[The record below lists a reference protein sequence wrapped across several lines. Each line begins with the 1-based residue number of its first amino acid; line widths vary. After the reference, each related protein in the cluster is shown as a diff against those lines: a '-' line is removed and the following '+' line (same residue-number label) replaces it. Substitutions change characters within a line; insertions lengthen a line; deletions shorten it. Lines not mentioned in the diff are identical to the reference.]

1 MYEIN
6 LFCFGFGQVAKKFIQ
21 KLLQNKIKVNL
32 ITTTRQKTSEVSYFD
47 LKFKNFNVTEH
58 NFDNDLP
65 KEIKKFNHILVSTPP
80 INQKDLF
87 FELLNLNNQIMAWE
101 ANCPNQYPSSCS
113 TLEINGVQA
122 VCNCDEYKYSLATG
136 QVLSNTNSESYPMK
150 LYYSEKNGNSVRIS
164 N

>member
-1 MYEIN
+1 MINFTFVRSYKTFSFFILLFCISCTKNQLNNNPYLEDISFEKVIN
-6 LFCFGFGQVAKKFIQ
+6 L
-21 KLLQNKIKVNL
+21 NL
-32 ITTTRQKTSEVSYFD
+32 PQYD
-47 LKFKNFNVTEH
+47 NLNFNGGAVYISSGGIRG
-58 NFDNDLP
+58 L
-65 KEIKKFNHILVSTPP
+65 IL
-80 INQKDLF
+80 F
-87 FELLNLNNQIMAWE
+87 NLNNQIMAWE